1 MTYETAKKLKTL
13 LEKKSEVIGK
23 IRRNFKVIGELMT
36 HVNAK
41 IKLAELDNEFKPI
54 IEMMAEL
61 EKTERLLTL
70 KLKVAR
76 PLFLRE

>member
-1 MTYETAKKLKTL
+1 
-13 LEKKSEVIGK
+13 
-23 IRRNFKVIGELMT
+23 MT